1 MHGVTILPNVFFSY
15 CHADEALRDQLEKQ
29 LSMLKRQGVIETWH
43 DRRINAGQEINPA
56 IDEHINTDEI
66 ILLLVSPDFIASD
79 YCYDIEMKRAME
91 RHEAKLATVI
101 PVILRACDWHHAP
114 FGKLMGTPQDGKP
127 VTLWPDR
134 DEAFLQVAKEV
145 RKAAE
150 KWRNDKPVSPP
161 SMHPAT
167 ATPVATATHTIT
179 GPRSSN
185 LRLAKSFTQLDKDQF
200 QFETFEYIARYFA
213 NSLAELQSRNAGYQG
228 AFRRVDANR
237 FSATIYKDGRD
248 VAKASVFVGGQMGAG
263 IYYSQ
268 GDGFGGGSFNEA
280 LHVES
285 DDQALYW
292 RTLGMASLRNQRDQ
306 KLSQEGAAEALWD
319 IVIAPLQRGH

>member
-1 MHGVTILPNVFFSY
+1 
-15 CHADEALRDQLEKQ
+15 
-29 LSMLKRQGVIETWH
+29 
-43 DRRINAGQEINPA
+43 
-56 IDEHINTDEI
+56 
-66 ILLLVSPDFIASD
+66 
-79 YCYDIEMKRAME
+79 ME
-91 RHEAKLATVI
+91 RHEAKQATVI

-127 VTLWPDR
+127 VTIWPDR

-150 KWRNDKPVSPP
+150 NWRNDKPVSPAP
-161 SMHPAT
+161 TSVHPAK
-167 ATPVATATHTIT
+167 AAPVDGASNAIIEH
-179 GPRSSN
+179 RSSN
-185 LRLAKSFTQLDKDQF
+185 LRLAKSFTQMDKDQF
-200 QFETFEYIARYFA
+200 QFETFEYIACYFE

-237 FSATIYKDGRD
+237 FSATIYKNGRD

-280 LHVES
+280 LQVES
-285 DDQALYW
+285 NDQTLYW
-292 RTLGMASLRNQRDQ
+292 RTLGMASLRSQRDQ
-306 KLSQEGAAEALWD
+306 ELSQEGAAQALWD
-319 IVIAPLQRGH
+319 IVIAPLQQGY

>member
-1 MHGVTILPNVFFSY
+1 MPNVFFSY
-15 CHADEALRDQLEKQ
+15 CHADEGLRDQLEKQ

-43 DRRINAGQEINPA
+43 DRRINAGQEIDAA

-79 YCYDIEMKRAME
+79 YCYNVEMTRAME
-91 RHEAKLATVI
+91 RHDAKQAIVI
-101 PVILRACDWHHAP
+101 PVILRACDWHYAP
-114 FGKLMGTPQDGKP
+114 FGKLLGTPSDGKP
-127 VTLWPDR
+127 
-134 DEAFLQVAKEV
+134 VAKEV

-150 KWRNDKPVSPP
+150 QWRTDKPVAPLRSVRPDYA
-161 SMHPAT
+161 M
-167 ATPVATATHTIT
+167 PVAAALSPSP

-200 QFETFEYIARYFA
+200 QLESFEYIARYFE
-213 NSLAELQSRNAGYQG
+213 NSLAELQARNEGYQG
-228 AFRRVDANR
+228 VFRRIDGNR

-248 VAKASVFVGGQMGAG
+248 IAKASVFVGGQLGAG

-268 GDGFGGGSFNEA
+268 GDSFSGGSFNEA

-285 DDQALYW
+285 DDQTLYW
-292 RTLGMASLRNQRDQ
+292 RTMGMASFRSPKDQ

-319 IVIAPLQRGH
+319 IVISPLQRSR